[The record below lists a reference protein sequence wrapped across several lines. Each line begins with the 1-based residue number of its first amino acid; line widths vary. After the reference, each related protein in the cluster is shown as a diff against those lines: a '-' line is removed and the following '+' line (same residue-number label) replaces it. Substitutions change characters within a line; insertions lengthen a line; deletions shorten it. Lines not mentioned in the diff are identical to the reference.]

1 MRILLVSFFYEHEHG
16 GAEMVAREAA
26 KLLRH
31 ELDWEVDV
39 LCLAGGKEHG
49 DPTVFRMA
57 PPTGFRGDGQALKR
71 AILFLPNR
79 LLDNWLLQAAH
90 RTGVQPA
97 EYDAVFC
104 PDMNAIVLAH
114 QIAESA
120 NIPLNV
126 WCQEVTPKRMD
137 GAATRSSLAP
147 SINRWLTG
155 RDRPWRK
162 ALQASQR
169 VASVSDF
176 IRTRTAGFAGE
187 TDHPDKYV
195 TLYQPVEE
203 YFLQNP
209 VRTVSADGPSRVL
222 FYGRLSA
229 EKGIDLLLDVWRQ
242 IQPEATLS
250 ILGMEGPLSECAR
263 EAANQE
269 GITLLP
275 PVPHAEVPAIMAGH
289 DIVCCPS
296 RVEESLCRTALEA
309 RLMERVVVAG
319 ASGAIPEVLKDYP
332 LAHLANVR
340 EAESGGNNPEKE
352 LIAALKAALSDRREL
367 TAEEQEREAIFRQQF
382 SPETFLDGFE
392 QLLNG

>member
-90 RTGVQPA
+90 RMGVQPT

-114 QIAESA
+114 HIAESA

-155 RDRPWRK
+155 RDYPWRR

-176 IRTRTAGFAGE
+176 IRTRTARFAGE
-187 TDHPDKYV
+187 TDHPD
-195 TLYQPVEE
+195 
-203 YFLQNP
+203 
-209 VRTVSADGPSRVL
+209 TVSYTHL
-222 FYGRLSA
+222 
-229 EKGIDLLLDVWRQ
+229 
-242 IQPEATLS
+242 TLPTIYS
-250 ILGMEGPLSECAR
+250 
-263 EAANQE
+263 
-269 GITLLP
+269 
-275 PVPHAEVPAIMAGH
+275 V
-289 DIVCCPS
+289 
-296 RVEESLCRTALEA
+296 
-309 RLMERVVVAG
+309 
-319 ASGAIPEVLKDYP
+319 
-332 LAHLANVR
+332 
-340 EAESGGNNPEKE
+340 
-352 LIAALKAALSDRREL
+352 
-367 TAEEQEREAIFRQQF
+367 
-382 SPETFLDGFE
+382 
-392 QLLNG
+392 